1 MRSRSIRKTYLTVDQ
16 LISTNVPLC
25 RWVPWVPIA
34 LIDDIRSESRTV
46 YGLFD
51 RVTFG
56 WRFVRKV

>member
-34 LIDDIRSESRTV
+34 LIDDIRSESRTF

-56 WRFVRKV
+56 